1 MINPEFH
8 TTRLPAPCIIDQ
20 GILVNK
26 DDIKRALSDLGQ
38 VNYCYQLDRKCQR
51 SGQGWIL
58 DVFSD
63 AKQATIVMNQSLY
76 LNVNSFDYLQL
87 SVNDQG
93 QTLIDLWQDDR
104 QLQLIP
110 LDSDQFFP
118 DSDQYFL
125 SSDLE
130 SVVSEVLSA
139 QLDVQFDQDGF

>member
-1 MINPEFH
+1 MNPESH
-8 TTRLPAPCIIDQ
+8 SAQIPAPCIIEQ

-26 DDIKRALSDLGQ
+26 DDIKRVLNDLGQ
-38 VNYCYQLDRKCQR
+38 VNYYCQLDGQCQG

-63 AKQATIVMNQSLY
+63 LKQATIVMNQSLY

-93 QTLIDLWQDDR
+93 QTLIDLWQDSR
-104 QLQLIP
+104 QLRLIP
-110 LDSDQFFP
+110 LDSDQCLP
-118 DSDQYFL
+118 DPCQYFL

-139 QLDVQFDQDGF
+139 QLDVQLDQDSF